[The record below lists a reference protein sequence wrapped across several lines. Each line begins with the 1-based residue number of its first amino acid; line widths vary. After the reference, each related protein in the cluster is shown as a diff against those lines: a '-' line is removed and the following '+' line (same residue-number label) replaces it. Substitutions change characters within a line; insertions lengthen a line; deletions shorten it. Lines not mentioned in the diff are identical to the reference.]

1 MIIIIFEYVTIA
13 CSLKCRVCENAELS
27 SNKEYYAGQCKHDI
41 NLGRLERACPFKEN
55 QFCLKLKITFDP
67 EVKRRTNLWE
77 KNLSDNQ
84 LLGSVLSKEAQDEIQ
99 KILKSRK

>member
-1 MIIIIFEYVTIA
+1 MTLA

-27 SNKEYYAGQCKHDI
+27 ANKEYYAGQCKNDI
-41 NLGRLERACPFKEN
+41 NLRRLERVCPFEEN

-67 EVKRRTNLWE
+67 EVKRRTTLWE

-84 LLGSVLSKEAQDEIQ
+84 LLGSVLSNEAQDEIQ
-99 KILKSRK
+99 KILKSRN